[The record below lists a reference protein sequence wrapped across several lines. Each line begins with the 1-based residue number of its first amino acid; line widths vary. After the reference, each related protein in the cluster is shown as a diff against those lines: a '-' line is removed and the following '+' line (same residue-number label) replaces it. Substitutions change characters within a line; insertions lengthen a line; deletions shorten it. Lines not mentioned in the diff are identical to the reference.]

1 MGKKKVPSLVKD
13 EKLIQKRR
21 EEMVKAAVTL
31 FKDKGFHRTTT
42 REIAKAAGF
51 SIGTLYEYI
60 RSKEDVLYLVCD
72 SIYDEVRTRLQSE
85 IVMDQPGINRL
96 KEAIAAY
103 FKVMDEM
110 QDEVL
115 VMYQEAKSL
124 SDEAL
129 PYVLRKEIEMT
140 AIFERLIQRSV
151 DAGNL
156 FLSEQEVSLLAHTIL
171 IQGQMWTFRRWA
183 LQKNYDLEAYT
194 QFQIQLLLNGIEM
207 GRPASKV

>member
-156 FLSEQEVSLLAHTIL
+156 SLSEEEVSLLAHTIL

-194 QFQIQLLLNGIEM
+194 KFQIQLLLNGIEM

>member
-140 AIFERLIQRSV
+140 AIFEKLIQRSV

-156 FLSEQEVSLLAHTIL
+156 SLSEEEVSLLAHTIL

-183 LQKNYDLEAYT
+183 LQKNYNLEAYT